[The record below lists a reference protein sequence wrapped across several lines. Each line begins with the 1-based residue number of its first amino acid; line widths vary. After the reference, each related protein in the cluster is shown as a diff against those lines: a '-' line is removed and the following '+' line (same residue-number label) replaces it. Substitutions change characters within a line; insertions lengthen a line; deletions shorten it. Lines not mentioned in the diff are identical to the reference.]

1 MRRMKQGGCTLVELM
16 IVVAIIG
23 LLAMIGYPSYEE
35 YIRRANRTEAKNLM
49 MRIAGEQEKFFS
61 TFNRYSGSINGA
73 RTGDPATSGL
83 NMPDTTQDIR
93 GGVLDANDRAYYTV
107 AVALTDANLGYTL
120 TATPVG
126 TQQSS
131 DRCGAFVLDSRG
143 NRTADEDGCW

>member
-1 MRRMKQGGCTLVELM
+1 MRWMNQGGFPLVELM

>member
-1 MRRMKQGGCTLVELM
+1 
-16 IVVAIIG
+16 
-23 LLAMIGYPSYEE
+23 
-35 YIRRANRTEAKNLM
+35 M

-107 AVALTDANLGYTL
+107 AVDMTDANLGYTL

-131 DRCGAFVLDSRG
+131 DRCGDFVLDSRG

>member
-1 MRRMKQGGCTLVELM
+1 MRRMEQGGFTLVELM

-93 GGVLDANDRAYYTV
+93 GGHQRKGPPMAGLFV
-107 AVALTDANLGYTL
+107 A
-120 TATPVG
+120 
-126 TQQSS
+126 
-131 DRCGAFVLDSRG
+131 RCGSRG
-143 NRTADEDGCW
+143 RTRTADPVINSHLLYRLSYSGRECRENPQ

>member
-1 MRRMKQGGCTLVELM
+1 MRRMKQGGFTLVELM

-143 NRTADEDGCW
+143 NRTADGDGCW

>member
-1 MRRMKQGGCTLVELM
+1 MRRMKQGGFTLVELM

-107 AVALTDANLGYTL
+107 VVALTDANLGYTL

>member
-1 MRRMKQGGCTLVELM
+1 MRRMKQGGFTLVELM

-131 DRCGAFVLDSRG
+131 DRCGDFVLDSRG

>member
-1 MRRMKQGGCTLVELM
+1 MRRMKQGGFTLVELM

-126 TQQSS
+126 TQQSG

>member
-1 MRRMKQGGCTLVELM
+1 MRRMKQGGFTLVELM

-61 TFNRYSGSINGA
+61 TFNRYSADIDGA

-83 NMPDTTQDIR
+83 NMTASTQDLV
-93 GGVLDANDRAYYTV
+93 GGSPDPNDQAYYTIAV
-107 AVALTDANLGYTL
+107 AVGNPPTSYVL

-126 TQQSS
+126 SMQSVDS
-131 DRCGAFVLDSRG
+131 CGNMTLDDRG
-143 NRTADEDGCW
+143 NKGAAAVRCW

>member
-1 MRRMKQGGCTLVELM
+1 MRRMKQGGFTLVELM

-93 GGVLDANDRAYYTV
+93 GGLLDANDRAYYTV

>member
-1 MRRMKQGGCTLVELM
+1 MRRMKQGGFTLVELM

-23 LLAMIGYPSYEE
+23 LLAMIGYPSYAE

>member
-1 MRRMKQGGCTLVELM
+1 MRRMKQGGFTLVELM

>member
-1 MRRMKQGGCTLVELM
+1 MRRMKQGGFTLVELM

-61 TFNRYSGSINGA
+61 TFNRYSGDINGA

-83 NMPDTTQDIR
+83 NMPDTNQDFR

-107 AVALTDANLGYTL
+107 AVDLTDANLGYTL

-131 DRCGAFVLDSRG
+131 DRCGDFVLDSRG

>member
-1 MRRMKQGGCTLVELM
+1 MRRMKQGGFTLVELM

-131 DRCGAFVLDSRG
+131 DRCGDFVLDSRG
-143 NRTADEDGCW
+143 TRTAAEDGCW

>member
-1 MRRMKQGGCTLVELM
+1 MRRMNQGGFTLVELM

>member
-1 MRRMKQGGCTLVELM
+1 MKRPALGFTLIELM
-16 IVVAIIG
+16 IVVAIIA
-23 LLAMIGYPSYEE
+23 LLAMIAFPSYENFV
-35 YIRRANRTEAKNLM
+35 RRANRVEAQSLLL
-49 MRIAGEQEKFFS
+49 RIASEQEKFFS

-93 GGVLDANDRAYYTV
+93 GGVLDANDRAYYEV
-107 AVALTDANLGYTL
+107 DVDLTDANLGYTL

>member
-1 MRRMKQGGCTLVELM
+1 MKQGGFTLVELM

-61 TFNRYSGSINGA
+61 TFNRYSGDINGA

-126 TQQSS
+126 TQQSN